1 MHTASEDAA
10 LAAFVRAYN
19 ACQVE
24 RLEDMYD
31 LVTKKSFLIPTL
43 YAVCCMLYA
52 FRCTQYAVRC
62 MLFPTSKNIRHKCAL

>member
-31 LVTKKSFLIPTL
+31 LVTKKVS
-43 YAVCCMLYA
+43 
-52 FRCTQYAVRC
+52 
-62 MLFPTSKNIRHKCAL
+62 